1 MVQLR
6 RGTSM
11 KKTCAAFTCALMF
24 ILTISAAYGEEKSS
38 IQMISATGFDPDK
51 SVIELKKGELFYKN
65 PVLTVY
71 DNEVYTLHPLLED
84 DSEYEESPARRFE
97 IIFIISI
104 PLTLALSFAGL
115 AVYKAASDTWGD
127 YQTSDYVYL
136 SLSTL
141 SLSLSVAIHDHR
153 VVYKKSGM

>member
-1 MVQLR
+1 
-6 RGTSM
+6 M
-11 KKTCAAFTCALMF
+11 KKTCAAITCTLLF
-24 ILTISAAYGEEKSS
+24 ILCLSASYGEELSYVS
-38 IQMISATGFDPDK
+38 PRLISLQSLDPEIP
-51 SVIELKKGELFYKN
+51 VIELKKGEIHYKHTTLR
-65 PVLTVY
+65 VEDAKV
-71 DNEVYTLHPLLED
+71 DSLHPLLEE
-84 DSEYEESPARRFE
+84 DSEYEETPARRFE

-115 AVYKAASDTWGD
+115 AAYKAASDTWGN

-153 VVYKKSGM
+153 VVYKKSGK